1 MIPRIKAAILIVY
14 GFSLVTL
21 AYKGAVDIAQDWLG
35 DWLNEEVLDAVAPQ
49 STPDLGSAF
58 PLGNVVRRKCRS
70 GLGFD
75 NATSGPDGPG
85 PTEGSCGSWAGFS
98 PAAYS
103 RLV

>member
-1 MIPRIKAAILIVY
+1 MIARIKATILIVY

-75 NATSGPDGPG
+75 NATSG
-85 PTEGSCGSWAGFS
+85 
-98 PAAYS
+98 S
-103 RLV
+103 RRSRRDSGIMWLLGRF